1 MGSPVSCHTAEEV
14 ARAVDGRLHGDAHRS
29 LRGIRSL
36 DDAGPQD
43 LSFLGNPRYGPQAR
57 TSRAGVVLCGRNSD
71 LGERDRIEVQHPH
84 LALAAAIRLFH
95 PAVPAAPGAHPS
107 AVVGADCQ
115 VARDACLGAQVV
127 LGDRCKLGRRVLLHA
142 GVVLGD
148 DVEVGNDSVLH
159 PTVVVY
165 PGCKLGRRVVVHAG
179 SVIGSDGFGY
189 ATVDGTHHKIPH
201 VGTVVVEDDVEI
213 GAGVTIDRATLGSTV
228 VCEGAK
234 IDNLVMVAHNV
245 VVGPGSLL
253 VAQSGVAGSTR
264 LGRGVVLA
272 GQSGAAGHLV
282 LGDGSQV
289 AAKSAVLQDLPDGS
303 KVAGIPAIPMGTW
316 RRAQAAF
323 ARLPELLRRL
333 RRMERDDTDDTE
345 EA

>member
-1 MGSPVSCHTAEEV
+1 VNRSAQEV
-14 ARAVDGRLHGDAHRS
+14 AQAVGGSLHGDAQRA
-29 LRGIRSL
+29 LRGIRPL
-36 DDAGPQD
+36 DQAGPQD

-57 TSRAGVVLCGRNSD
+57 ASKAGVVLCAPECE
-71 LGERDRIEVQHPH
+71 LGGRDRIEVQHPH

-95 PAVPAAPGAHPS
+95 PEVAATPGAHPS
-107 AVVGADCQ
+107 AVVGEGCR
-115 VARDACLGAQVV
+115 VAEDVSLGAHVV
-127 LGDRCKLGRRVLLHA
+127 LGRGCKLGRRVRLYP
-142 GVVLGD
+142 GTVLGD
-148 DVEVGNDSVLH
+148 EVEVGDDSVLH

-165 PGCKLGRRVVVHAG
+165 PGCQLGRRVVVHAG

-213 GAGVTIDRATLGSTV
+213 GAGVTIDRATLGRTV
-228 VCEGAK
+228 IAAGAK

-245 VVGPGSLL
+245 EVGPGSLL

-289 AAKSAVLQDLPDGS
+289 AAKSAVLQDLADGA

-323 ARLPELLRRL
+323 ARLPELLRRV
-333 RRMERDDTDDTE
+333 RRMERDDTE

>member
-1 MGSPVSCHTAEEV
+1 VSRHTAAEV
-14 ARAVDGRLHGDAHRS
+14 AQAVDGRLHGDAGRS
-29 LRGIRSL
+29 LRGIRPL
-36 DDAGPQD
+36 DAAGPED
-43 LSFLGNPRYGPQAR
+43 LSFLGNPRYGLQAR
-57 TSRAGVVLCGRNSD
+57 TSQAGVVLCALDTD
-71 LGERDRIEVQHPH
+71 LGEHDRIEVEDPH
-84 LALAAAIRLFH
+84 LALVAAIHLFH
-95 PAVPAAPGAHPS
+95 PAVPVASGTHPS
-107 AVVGADCQ
+107 AVVGAGCQ
-115 VARDACLGAQVV
+115 VPEDASLGPHVV
-127 LGDRCKLGRRVLLHA
+127 LGDGCKLGRRVRLHA

-148 DVEVGNDSVLH
+148 EVEVGDECVLH

-179 SVIGSDGFGY
+179 SVVGSDGFGY
-189 ATVDGTHHKIPH
+189 ATVDGIHHKIPH

-213 GAGVTIDRATLGSTV
+213 GAGVTIDRATFGSTLIGA
-228 VCEGAK
+228 GAK

-272 GQSGAAGHLV
+272 GQSGAAGHLD
-282 LGDGSQV
+282 LGAGSQV
-289 AAKSAVLQDLPDGS
+289 AAKSAVLQDLPAGS
-303 KVAGIPAIPMGTW
+303 KVAGIPAIPMATW
-316 RRAQAAF
+316 RRAQAGF

-333 RRMERDDTDDTE
+333 RRLERDDTE